1 MRLKKVCWAGSF
13 LPSRRSNRVGRR
25 VTPFR
30 LGRRGGA
37 DAARRQTPAYV
48 SGCSS
53 ARPKRAALSPGGEH
67 VQDHLVEHVELR
79 AGRVTFVLDGEER
92 TLAAGEQ
99 LTVVPGTWH
108 RWWMPARTRCGSAF
122 ASSRR
127 CASRRRSSSSGDSA
141 PMGTRTP
148 RGPLAAVRCA
158 ACHPLSPG
166 APLSAAARC
175 RSKAPVPAA
184 RRARAATGPGA
195 HSRSL
200 PRSRGA
206 PRRRIGARSPPGA
219 GDAADRRASVR
230 RA

>member
-1 MRLKKVCWAGSF
+1 M
-13 LPSRRSNRVGRR
+13 
-25 VTPFR
+25 
-30 LGRRGGA
+30 LGRIHERLRDDAVCGGLA
-37 DAARRQTPAYV
+37 
-48 SGCSS
+48 
-53 ARPKRAALSPGGEH
+53 
-67 VQDHLVEHVELR
+67 EHVEVR
-79 AGRVTFVLDGEER
+79 AGRVTFVLDSGER

-108 RWWMPARTRCGSAF
+108 RWWNAGQDEVQVRVRIEPAMRFEEAILVVWGL
-122 ASSRR
+122 
-127 CASRRRSSSSGDSA
+127 CADGHTKA
-141 PMGTRTP
+141 E
-148 RGPLAAVRCA
+148 GPLAAVRCA

-195 HSRSL
+195 HSRSP

-219 GDAADRRASVR
+219 GDAADRRASVSGHEAR
-230 RA
+230 RVPRFRLARRMSVKFLWILGPLLAMVSRPAPWALLHEDDARAALEGGR